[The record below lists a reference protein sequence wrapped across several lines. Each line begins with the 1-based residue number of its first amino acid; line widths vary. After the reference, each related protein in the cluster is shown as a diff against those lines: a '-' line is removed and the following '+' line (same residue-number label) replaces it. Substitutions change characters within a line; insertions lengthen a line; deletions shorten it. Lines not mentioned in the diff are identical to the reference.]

1 MQFPWTTGF
10 RSYLDGLILWTGAAL
25 GACRL
30 RHSRAIRQVLL
41 KTSVKTISKSSLLE
55 VGVICCPSGRL
66 RFLCAGAVLGA
77 CHRRHS
83 RAIRKVLFNT
93 SVKIVSKSIFCSKGL
108 TLHIVPNRI
117 FEFWARL
124 RPRRKS
130 KWSPNDFRKG
140 LIRLGRVRKRSP
152 DPIKCPR
159 RWSQRASNDFRS
171 N

>member
-1 MQFPWTTGF
+1 MQFPCPTGF

-108 TLHIVPNRI
+108 TLQIVPNRI
-117 FEFWARL
+117 FEFWARSS
-124 RPRRKS
+124 PRRES
-130 KWSPNDFRKG
+130 KWPPNDFRKG